1 VSAVRLSKAEARRIA
16 IRAQLL
22 DARRPTDL
30 VDLVAHLTFLQIDPT
45 AAIAPAADL
54 VAWSRLGSAYRPDHL
69 KRAVEEERTLFELD
83 ALVRPMSDVGL
94 YLAGAS
100 DRPSYERSRT
110 WLRDNDVFRRDVLE
124 RLTASGPLASRDIPD
139 TCAVPWASTGWTNN
153 RNVTQMLEFLMTR
166 GEVAIAGRAG
176 RERLWDLPERVY
188 PADVRVP
195 SVAEAEQAKNERR
208 LRALGIARVKRQ
220 AMPIEPV
227 HVGDVGVPAVVD
239 DVPGEWRVDPDALG
253 REFEGRTA
261 LLSPFDR
268 LAYDRLRAQE
278 LFDFEYTL
286 EMYKPKDKRR
296 WGYFALPVLHEDRL
310 VGKVDATADRKR
322 SVLEVHAVH
331 EDVRFTRAI
340 TKAVTAELEDL
351 ASWLGLADVDLP
363 A

>member
-1 VSAVRLSKAEARRIA
+1 MSAVRLSKAEARRIA

-69 KRAVEEERTLFELD
+69 KRALEEECTLFELD

-124 RLTASGPLASRDIPD
+124 RLTASGPLVSRDIPD

-208 LRALGIARVKRQ
+208 LRALGIARVRRQ

-239 DVPGEWRVDPDALG
+239 HVPGEWRVDPDALG